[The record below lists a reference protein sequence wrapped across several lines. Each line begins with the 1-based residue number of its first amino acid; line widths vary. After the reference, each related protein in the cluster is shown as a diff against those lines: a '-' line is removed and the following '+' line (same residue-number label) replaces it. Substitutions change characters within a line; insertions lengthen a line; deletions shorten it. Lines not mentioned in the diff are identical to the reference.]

1 MNSHA
6 LKVLEYEQI
15 RTLLLE
21 QISTDLGRERVAE
34 LAPLDEEE
42 EIRRRLQETSEAR
55 RIMDVAG
62 SLPLGGIHDVRPAV
76 QAAARDGLIE
86 APALLDLADT
96 ISSGRRL
103 RGFLLKRAEDA
114 PRLGE
119 MGREIGDFQR
129 LEEEIRRCIS
139 PRGDVHDDASPTL
152 ARLRRDQKVYHGR
165 MMERLHSFLRNA
177 AYRDMIQD
185 SVVTIRDDRYCI
197 PVKSEYRSQFGG
209 LIHDQSAS
217 GATVFME
224 PTAVVELGNELRQ
237 LALKERQEIERI
249 LRELAG
255 KVGREAIPLM
265 GTLHTQSLID
275 FIAAKAKL
283 ALEMEATEPTLNRDG
298 LIELW
303 KARHPL
309 LQGEVVPIDVRLGG
323 ESIQLVITGPNTGG
337 KTVTLKTVGLLA
349 LMAQSGLHVPA
360 NDGSTLPV
368 FRGIHADIGDEQSI
382 QQSLSTF
389 SSHITNIARIL
400 KNVEITG
407 RRSLVL
413 LDEIG
418 AGTDPTEGAALA
430 KAILRHLWQKGVRT
444 IGTTHYGEL
453 KEYAYSHEGIENAS
467 VEFDL
472 ETLRPTY
479 RLLIGIPGSSN
490 AFAIAAR
497 LGLPEAVIQAAHGML
512 SDEENTI
519 SNVILKLTADQKA
532 TEQDLARAAAAA
544 REVDTLRQKYD
555 RELRQLQ
562 ADRRQTLDRA
572 KADAFEIVRA
582 AKRQADQLL
591 DELKRQEKQRRQR
604 SETFDPARARQEIQ
618 RLARQLSASLPEPE
632 TTAEEEAPEKASRSP
647 ESEAPALAEEA
658 PEVGDTVL
666 VAPFHQKGTLLTEPE
681 GGKAQVQIGAMRVTV
696 PYANLRRVAE
706 SRPVESGAGPLA
718 QRRMQMR
725 QTLSPEILLLGMRAE
740 QAMEA
745 LDTYI
750 DDACMAGISPVRVVH
765 GKGTGALKKVVWDY
779 LQGHSHVGSFRLGEE
794 GEGGGGVTVVQL
806 KE

>member
-1 MNSHA
+1 MNSHS
-6 LKVLEYEQI
+6 LRVLEYEQV
-15 RTLLLE
+15 RALLAE

-42 EIRRRLQETSEAR
+42 EIRRRLQETTEAR
-55 RIMDVAG
+55 RMMDVAG
-62 SLPLGGIHDVRPAV
+62 SLPLGGIHDVRAVV

-103 RGFLLKRAEDA
+103 RGFLSKRAEEA
-114 PRLGE
+114 PRLAA
-119 MGREIGDFQR
+119 MGREIGDFER

-139 PRGDVHDDASPTL
+139 PRGDVLDDASPTL
-152 ARLRRDQKVYHGR
+152 VRIRKDQKIYHGR
-165 MMERLHSFLRNA
+165 MMERLHSILRNS

-185 SVVTIRDDRYCI
+185 PVVTIRDDRYCI

-237 LALKERQEIERI
+237 LTLKERQEIERI

-255 KVGREAIPLM
+255 KVGREAIPLL
-265 GTLHTQSLID
+265 GTLHTLSLID
-275 FIAAKAKL
+275 FISAKAKL
-283 ALEMEATEPTLNRDG
+283 AFAMRATEPKLNRDG
-298 LIELW
+298 LVELW

-309 LQGEVVPIDVRLGG
+309 LKGEVVPINVRLGG
-323 ESIQLVITGPNTGG
+323 EFTQLVITGPNTGG

-349 LMAQSGLHVPA
+349 LMAQSGLHIPA
-360 NDGSTLPV
+360 DDGSTLPV
-368 FRGIHADIGDEQSI
+368 FRGIYADIGDEQSI

-389 SSHITNIARIL
+389 SGHITNIARIL
-400 KNVEITG
+400 KAVEVTG

-413 LDEIG
+413 LDEVG
-418 AGTDPTEGAALA
+418 AGTDPTEGSALA
-430 KAILRHLWQKGVRT
+430 KAILRHLWKKGVRT

-453 KEYAYSHEGIENAS
+453 KEFAYSHEGVENAS
-467 VEFDL
+467 VEFDM

-497 LGLPEAVIQAAHGML
+497 LGLPDEVIQAAHGML
-512 SDEENTI
+512 SDEEHAITD
-519 SNVILKLTADQKA
+519 VIQKLTADQKA
-532 TEQDLARAAAAA
+532 TEADLARAAAAA
-544 REVDTLRQKYD
+544 REVDALRQKYD
-555 RELRQLQ
+555 RDLRQLQ

-591 DELKRQEKQRRQR
+591 DEMKRQEKQRRQR

-618 RLARQLSASLPEPE
+618 RLARQLSA
-632 TTAEEEAPEKASRSP
+632 
-647 ESEAPALAEEA
+647 
-658 PEVGDTVL
+658 
-666 VAPFHQKGTLLTEPE
+666 
-681 GGKAQVQIGAMRVTV
+681 
-696 PYANLRRVAE
+696 
-706 SRPVESGAGPLA
+706 
-718 QRRMQMR
+718 
-725 QTLSPEILLLGMRAE
+725 
-740 QAMEA
+740 
-745 LDTYI
+745 
-750 DDACMAGISPVRVVH
+750 
-765 GKGTGALKKVVWDY
+765 
-779 LQGHSHVGSFRLGEE
+779 
-794 GEGGGGVTVVQL
+794 
-806 KE
+806 

>member
-1 MNSHA
+1 
-6 LKVLEYEQI
+6 
-15 RTLLLE
+15 
-21 QISTDLGRERVAE
+21 
-34 LAPLDEEE
+34 
-42 EIRRRLQETSEAR
+42 
-55 RIMDVAG
+55 
-62 SLPLGGIHDVRPAV
+62 
-76 QAAARDGLIE
+76 
-86 APALLDLADT
+86 
-96 ISSGRRL
+96 
-103 RGFLLKRAEDA
+103 
-114 PRLGE
+114 
-119 MGREIGDFQR
+119 
-129 LEEEIRRCIS
+129 
-139 PRGDVHDDASPTL
+139 
-152 ARLRRDQKVYHGR
+152 
-165 MMERLHSFLRNA
+165 
-177 AYRDMIQD
+177 
-185 SVVTIRDDRYCI
+185 
-197 PVKSEYRSQFGG
+197 
-209 LIHDQSAS
+209 
-217 GATVFME
+217 
-224 PTAVVELGNELRQ
+224 VELGNELRQ
-237 LALKERQEIERI
+237 LTLKERQEIERI

-255 KVGREAIPLM
+255 KVGREAIPLL
-265 GTLHTQSLID
+265 GTLYTLSLID
-275 FIAAKAKL
+275 FISAKAKL
-283 ALEMEATEPTLNRDG
+283 AFAMEATEPKLNREG

-309 LQGEVVPIDVRLGG
+309 LKGEVVPIDVRLGG
-323 ESIQLVITGPNTGG
+323 EFIQLVITGPNTGG

-368 FRGIHADIGDEQSI
+368 FRGVYADIGDEQSI

-389 SSHITNIARIL
+389 SAHITNIARIL
-400 KNVEITG
+400 KGVGITG

-430 KAILRHLWQKGVRT
+430 KAILRTLWQKGART

-453 KEYAYSHEGIENAS
+453 KEYAYSHDGIENAS
-467 VEFDL
+467 VEFDM

-497 LGLPEAVIQAAHGML
+497 LGLPEEVLQAAQGML

-519 SNVILKLTADQKA
+519 SSVITKLTADQKA

-555 RELRQLQ
+555 RDLRQLQ

-572 KADAFEIVRA
+572 KADAFEIVRG

-591 DELKRQEKQRRQR
+591 DELRRQEKERRQR
-604 SETFDPARARQEIQ
+604 SDTFDPARARQEIQ
-618 RLARQLSASLPEPE
+618 RLARQLSNSLPEPE
-632 TTAEEEAPEKASRSP
+632 ATPDEEAPGKMSP
-647 ESEAPALAEEA
+647 APEREAPAFAEGA
-658 PEVGDTVL
+658 AAVGDTVL
-666 VAPFHQKGTLLTEPE
+666 VAPFHQKGTLLTEPD
-681 GGKAQVQIGAMRVTV
+681 GGKVQVQIGAMRVTV

-706 SRPVESGAGPLA
+706 TRPAESGSGPLA

-725 QTLSPEILLLGMRAE
+725 QTLSPEVMLLGMRAE
-740 QAMEA
+740 EALEA
-745 LDTYI
+745 LDQYM
-750 DDACMAGISPVRVVH
+750 DNACMAGISPVRVVH

-779 LQGHSHVGSFRLGEE
+779 LQGHPHVGSFRLGED